1 LKPTPIQHSSVEIS
15 KTDDEKDM
23 VLIDTMISNPAANV
37 NSTTK
42 EVRNLARILAEVDPS
57 TFGLL
62 KCQGVIK
69 VAKLNTLHPLLDF
82 KFIFKI
88 PAQLSNPQSLRAV
101 LLSETR
107 YPLDERLN
115 LAKKLAS
122 SVLFVHTVQFVHKNI
137 RPETIIV
144 FQNEDSRIGAPYLA
158 GFEKF
163 RIEDGNTY
171 LAGDSLWDHN
181 LCKYST
187 SNGDEMTDR

>member
-1 LKPTPIQHSSVEIS
+1 
-15 KTDDEKDM
+15 M
-23 VLIDTMISNPAANV
+23 VLIDTMISNPAANA

-42 EVRNLARILAEVDPS
+42 EVRNLARILAQVDPS

-62 KCQGVIK
+62 KCRGVIRVPK
-69 VAKLNTLHPLLDF
+69 ENTILPLFDF
-82 KFIFKI
+82 KFIFDI
-88 PAQLSNPQSLRAV
+88 PAQLSSPQSLRAV
-101 LLSETR
+101 LLSGAS
-107 YPLDERLN
+107 YPLDERLE

-144 FQNEDSRIGAPYLA
+144 FRNEDSDIGAPYLA

-171 LAGDSLWDHN
+171 LAGDNIWDHN
-181 LCKYST
+181 LCKNPFSEKENTY
-187 SNGDEMTDR
+187 

>member
-1 LKPTPIQHSSVEIS
+1 LKPTSIQYSSVEIS
-15 KTDDEKDM
+15 KTDDEKAM

-69 VAKLNTLHPLLDF
+69 MAKLNTLHPLFDF
-82 KFIFKI
+82 KFIKI
-88 PAQLSNPQSLRAV
+88 PAKLSNPQSLRAV
-101 LLSETR
+101 LLSETH
-107 YPLDERLN
+107 YPLDERMN

-144 FQNEDSRIGAPYLA
+144 FPE
-158 GFEKF
+158 
-163 RIEDGNTY
+163 
-171 LAGDSLWDHN
+171 
-181 LCKYST
+181 
-187 SNGDEMTDR
+187 